1 MHNLMLPP
9 PLLRARILIY
19 TKQPHL
25 LKDMQES

>member
-1 MHNLMLPP
+1 MHNLMFP

-19 TKQPHL
+19 IKQLHL

>member
-1 MHNLMLPP
+1 MHNLISP